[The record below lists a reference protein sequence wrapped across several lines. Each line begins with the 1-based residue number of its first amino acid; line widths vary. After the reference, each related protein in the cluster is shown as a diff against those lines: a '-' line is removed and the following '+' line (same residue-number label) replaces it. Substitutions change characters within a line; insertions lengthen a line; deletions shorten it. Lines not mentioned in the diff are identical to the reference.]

1 MYNDKIKNSNSA
13 THLGIVRN
21 VDGKPD
27 IDEKINLGSKKAYS
41 LMGRVFM
48 GEGG

>member
-27 IDEKINLGSKKAYS
+27 IDEKINLSRKTAYS
-41 LMGRVFM
+41 LMGVGFH
-48 GEGG
+48 GGGG

>member
-21 VDGKPD
+21 VDGELD
-27 IDEKINLGSKKAYS
+27 IDEKINLGRKTAYS